1 MKDMCSV
8 TPASAARR
16 KITLS
21 PSAKAVMGTGAGLTF
36 LATPNLAIL
45 TQNSIAAKHFEKINP
60 Y

>member
-1 MKDMCSV
+1 
-8 TPASAARR
+8 
-16 KITLS
+16 
-21 PSAKAVMGTGAGLTF
+21 MGTGAGLTF